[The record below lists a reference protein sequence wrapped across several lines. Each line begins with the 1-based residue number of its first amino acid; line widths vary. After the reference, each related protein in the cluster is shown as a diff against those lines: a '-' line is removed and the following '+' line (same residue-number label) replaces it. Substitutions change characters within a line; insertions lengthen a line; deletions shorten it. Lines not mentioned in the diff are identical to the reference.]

1 MPYLLKE
8 ANGNRDNKN
17 ETEGVNLSA
26 PIYICGWSKLFCICW
41 KHFSLISVRSRAQL
55 LITTT
60 GLISECTDFRS
71 NGRWHQDTNGWRWRN
86 GWWQGS
92 LCAHRHRSL
101 FVWHHGWRP
110 SNLFHRNYSNR
121 KPRNGHHN
129 WRQGGRLA
137 DKGRGHN
144 LVSRSPRAM
153 CQIGL
158 NGSSSRLNGSSS
170 RLLRKRRVS

>member
-41 KHFSLISVRSRAQL
+41 KHYSLISVRSRAQL

-60 GLISECTDFRS
+60 GLNSECTDFRS
-71 NGRWHQDTNGWRWRN
+71 NGRWHQDTNGWRWRS

-121 KPRNGHHN
+121 KPRNGHRN

-137 DKGRGHN
+137 DKGRGHS
-144 LVSRSPRAM
+144 LTELRGLCAR
-153 CQIGL
+153 CRTGL
-158 NGSSSRLNGSSS
+158 NGSSSR
-170 RLLRKRRVS
+170 RLRRRRVS